1 MYIVA
6 QVDFGDR
13 VENVWAD
20 IIEWTPR
27 LLGFLLILV
36 LGWLVARFL
45 EKAVDKVLEK
55 VGFDRWVSRGGIDRA
70 MRDVPYDPSSLV
82 GRLVFF
88 SVFLFALQLAFG
100 VFGPNPIS
108 DLITGV
114 IAYLPNILVAIVII
128 VVAAFI
134 ANAVRQIVASALG
147 RLSYGRALAT
157 GSYVAILVIGIFA
170 ALDQLRLAEN
180 IVTGLF
186 YAILA
191 VIVGVAIVAVG
202 GGGIAPMR
210 ERWERALAS
219 VDREAPRIAEQ
230 TRQERPDTVSGFEPE
245 TLR

>member
-1 MYIVA
+1 MYTA
-6 QVDFGDR
+6 QVDLGEQ
-13 VENVWAD
+13 VESVWAD

-27 LLGFLLILV
+27 LLGFLLIV
-36 LGWLVARFL
+36 AVGWLVARAL
-45 EKAVDKVLEK
+45 EKAVDKILEK

-70 MRDVPYDPSSLV
+70 MREVPYDPSSLV

-128 VVAAFI
+128 VVSAFI

-210 ERWERALAS
+210 ERWERALAR
-219 VDREAPRIAEQ
+219 VDREAPRLAEQ
-230 TRQERPDTVSGFEPE
+230 ARQERTDTASGFEPE
-245 TLR
+245 VPR